1 MIAPLVYLSDR
12 PNLEVTRMT
21 DALSD
26 VLRSI
31 RLKGGVFLDARFTA
45 PWAVNSYVA
54 AQDCKPIL
62 AKPAQMI
69 AYHFLIE
76 GRMLVSVEGEPAMEV
91 RSGEVVLLPRND
103 THTLASEHGLA
114 PVDGRHFVQPAPTG
128 GLAKVVYGGGGE
140 PARMVCG
147 FLGCEDSYNP
157 LIASLPRLLTVDVHE
172 ATSRHFI
179 ETSMRFAV
187 AELVQGRLAA
197 SSILSRLSELLL
209 VEAVRRYV
217 DRFGEQLKGWLKGLK
232 DPNIGRALA
241 LIHQNIA
248 ASWTAEALAR
258 EVAMSRSAFVERFTA
273 LVGVPPIRYLTA
285 LRMETAKTELRETA
299 KSVAQVGYTIGYES
313 EEAFSRAFKRE
324 VGMPPRSWRGQEVS
338 N

>member
-1 MIAPLVYLSDR
+1 
-12 PNLEVTRMT
+12 MT

-26 VLRSI
+26 VLRSV

-45 PWAVNSYVA
+45 PWAVSSYVA
-54 AQDCKPIL
+54 AEDCKPIL

-76 GRMLVSVEGEPAMEV
+76 GRMLASVEGEPAIEV
-91 RSGEVVLLPRND
+91 RSGEVLLLPRND
-103 THTLASEHGLA
+103 THILASEHGLA
-114 PVDGRHFVQPAPTG
+114 PVDGHHLVQPAPAG
-128 GLAKVVYGGGGE
+128 GLARIVYGGGGE

-147 FLGCEDSYNP
+147 FLGCEDGYNP
-157 LIASLPRLLTVDVHE
+157 LIASLPRLLTVNVHE
-172 ATSRHFI
+172 ATSRDFI
-179 ETSMRFAV
+179 ETSLRFAV
-187 AELVQGRLAA
+187 AELVEGRRAA
-197 SSILSRLSELLL
+197 SSILTRLSELLL

-217 DRFGEQLKGWLKGLK
+217 DRFGEELKGWLKGLK

-248 ASWTAEALAR
+248 ASWTAEALAK

-285 LRMETAKTELRETA
+285 LRMETAKTQLRETA
-299 KSVAQVGYTIGYES
+299 MSVAQVAYSIGYES

-324 VGMPPRSWRGQEVS
+324 VGMSPRPWRRQQVS

>member
-1 MIAPLVYLSDR
+1 MIAPLVYLSSR
-12 PNLEVTRMT
+12 PDLEVMRMT

-26 VLRSI
+26 VLRSV

-45 PWAVNSYVA
+45 PWAVNSYVTA
-54 AQDCKPIL
+54 EDCKPIL

-91 RSGEVVLLPRND
+91 RPGEVVLLPRND
-103 THTLASEHGLA
+103 THVLASENGLA
-114 PVDGRHFVQPAPTG
+114 PVDGRHFVQPAPAG
-128 GLAKVVYGGGGE
+128 GLAKVVYGGGGA

-147 FLGCEDSYNP
+147 FLGCEESYNP
-157 LIASLPRLLTVDVHE
+157 LIASLPRLLTINAHE
-172 ATSRHFI
+172 ATSRDLI
-179 ETSMRFAV
+179 ETSLRFAV
-187 AELVQGRLAA
+187 AELVEGRLAA

-217 DRFGEQLKGWLKGLK
+217 DRFGGELKGWLKGLK
-232 DPNIGRALA
+232 DPNVGRALA
-241 LIHQNIA
+241 LIHQNMA
-248 ASWTAEALAR
+248 ASWTADALAK
-258 EVAMSRSAFVERFTA
+258 EAAMSRSAFVERFTA

-285 LRMETAKTELRETA
+285 LRMETAKTQLRETA
-299 KSVAQVGYTIGYES
+299 MSVAQVAYAIGYDS

-324 VGMPPRSWRGQEVS
+324 VGMPPRSWRGQQVS
-338 N
+338 S